1 MNQLKK
7 IEGLFVRQ
15 LSHGEFLLFLLIYF
29 LTLFMNSTL
38 ISFQVWSKKHY
49 TKNINEFKA
58 GNNIYFLLYNIF
70 FFLLYQH

>member
-15 LSHGEFLLFLLIYF
+15 LSHGEFLLFLIHF

-38 ISFQVWSKKHY
+38 ISFQVWSQKTLHKEY
-49 TKNINEFKA
+49 K
-58 GNNIYFLLYNIF
+58 
-70 FFLLYQH
+70 